1 MFNTDNAP
9 AIFAHID
16 IPAPTLTIEE
26 EQRQSVRQA
35 IALFREL
42 APQFLEK
49 AEKIVQEGTTIAEI
63 FSATNDATRLS
74 SALTAICRPMWA
86 LEHAEFQRN
95 TEALNGQ

>member
-1 MFNTDNAP
+1 MPDSA
-9 AIFAHID
+9 
-16 IPAPTLTIEE
+16 TLTIEE
-26 EQRQSVRQA
+26 EQRQSVLQA

-74 SALTAICRPMWA
+74 SALTAICRPLWA
-86 LEHAEFQRN
+86 LEHAEYQRSAAN
-95 TEALNGQ
+95 IMKGKEGATSGQ